1 SAAMDC
7 KAASRMVPLKKQRI
21 EISHVCMACPHTSGG
36 ATQPDAKLGYA
47 SRSKHRGKPPNFS
60 CIYTPFAQFI
70 GVCSSA
76 KTCEI
81 DENLRFVSDSTSR
94 LQERLIDASALI
106 RPPALQRRT
115 VSSLHSYAALERAP
129 AAMSPVPEPRR

>member
-1 SAAMDC
+1 
-7 KAASRMVPLKKQRI
+7 MVDRTGAVLT
-21 EISHVCMACPHTSGG
+21 SHPACWGSLHDPSNWCIREEF
-36 ATQPDAKLGYA
+36 
-47 SRSKHRGKPPNFS
+47 RSLCHERHAVTVS
-60 CIYTPFAQFI
+60 AQFI

-81 DENLRFVSDSTSR
+81 DENLRFVSDSISR